1 MSYLTL
7 IPLFIGLG
15 VLVVLIIIAA
25 VISRIALHIASPDQA
40 LVISSKD
47 NKSLPDPSSQRVVFG
62 RIFINPFTQRAY
74 PLSLASRQVSL
85 KIEGI
90 SKNGIKLHLTGVAQV
105 KVGGDADSVRKA
117 AQRFLNQQDA
127 IDHYTQETLSGSLRS
142 IVGTLTVES
151 IIKDRAT
158 FAKSVKEEAEHSMHN
173 QGLEIDTFQIQSVD
187 DDSGYLM
194 NLGRP
199 EAALAEKNAKIAEA
213 QFLQEAEQA
222 KAIADE
228 QVALAQQQL
237 IIKRAELKEEAD
249 ARQARADAAG
259 PLAAA
264 EQQEQVI
271 IRDQQVAL
279 RRAELRERE
288 LDTEVRKPA
297 DAEKYRLIQQA
308 DAKLEE
314 RRRASEAAEIE
325 ATVELAK
332 RKLTAEGDRVAA
344 EADAASSTAR
354 GNAEAAVVEAR
365 GRADAAVIKSRG
377 QAEAESTEAKG
388 VAEAAGIAAQAEAY
402 EKFNEAAILSK
413 VLEVLPAMAREVA
426 APMAAIKDMTVIS
439 NDGASQLSKNVS
451 NGVQQTTQLIKDS
464 TGLDIIG
471 LLQGMVGGGSTE
483 SSSGAASGLLNAVNK
498 GKSGAEN
505 SSKGQSSKGAPEIG
519 SENS

>member
-1 MSYLTL
+1 MPNIPLKGLMLLSL
-7 IPLFIGLG
+7 IPLFIGLAIL
-15 VLVVLIIIAA
+15 LVIIVIAA
-25 VISRIALHIASPDQA
+25 VIARMALHIASPDQA
-40 LVISSKD
+40 LIISSKD

-62 RIFINPFTQRAY
+62 RIFINPFAQRAY
-74 PLSLASRQVSL
+74 PISLASRQVSL

-90 SKNGIKLHLTGVAQV
+90 SQNGIKLHLTGVAQV
-105 KVGGDADSVRKA
+105 KVGGDVEAVRKA

-187 DDSGYLM
+187 DDSGYLL

-199 EAALAEKNAKIAEA
+199 EAALAEKNAKVAEA

-237 IIKRAELKEEAD
+237 IIKRAELKEVAD

-264 EQQEQVI
+264 EQNEQVI

-332 RKLTAEGDRVAA
+332 RKLVAEGDRVAA
-344 EADAASSTAR
+344 EADAAASTAR
-354 GNAEAAVVEAR
+354 GTAEAAVIEAK
-365 GRADAAVIKSRG
+365 GRADAAVIKSLG
-377 QAEAESTEAKG
+377 QAEAQSTEAKG
-388 VAEAAGIAAQAEAY
+388 LAEAAGIAAKAEAY
-402 EKFNEAAILSK
+402 EKYNEAAILSK

-426 APMAAIKDMTVIS
+426 APMSAIKNMTVVS
-439 NDGASQLSKNVS
+439 NDGASQLSRNVS
-451 NGVQQTTQLIKDS
+451 NGVHQTTQLIKDS
-464 TGLDIIG
+464 TGLDLIS
-471 LLQGMVGGGSTE
+471 LLQGMVKEPSAKATP
-483 SSSGAASGLLNAVNK
+483 AD
-498 GKSGAEN
+498 AEVL
-505 SSKGQSSKGAPEIG
+505 QT
-519 SENS
+519 SE